1 MTKSGSME
9 SIMNHPRVKA
19 DTRRVLTNILN
30 TMYFGPIYIGT
41 PSQSMLLVYDTG
53 SDWLTVEEVSCSNCL
68 KNKFDSKLSSTW
80 QNASLGL
87 S

>member
-1 MTKSGSME
+1 ME

-19 DTRRVLTNILN
+19 DTRRVLINILN

-53 SDWLTVEEVSCSNCL
+53 SDWLTVEEAACSNCL
-68 KNKFDSKLSSTW
+68 KSKFNSKISSTW

-87 S
+87 T